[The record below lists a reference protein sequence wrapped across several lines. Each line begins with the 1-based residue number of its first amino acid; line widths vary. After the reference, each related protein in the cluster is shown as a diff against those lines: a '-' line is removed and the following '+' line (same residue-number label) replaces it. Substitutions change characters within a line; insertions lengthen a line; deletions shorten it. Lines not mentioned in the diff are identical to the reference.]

1 MGARSILTRFFTAT
15 TLVLTLAVV
24 SGGNA
29 YAVSMLPDYELPGI
43 ISPSYPYFENSVRVK
58 VLQKGKKG
66 FRLKV
71 RKKGSLRDFNLSSSE
86 SYRLKGGNY
95 KLTANF
101 DTEGNFLDG
110 TVKIKGKIKT
120 EFGKSKGSTLMTATL
135 SSFAYEDTLLGFNT
149 QNIVCNDFINDLI
162 GGGGCTNAES
172 VFIDLQKGGFD
183 PTIRGFKSNGIAVT
197 SVPVPAAVWLFGSGL
212 LALVGVARRRKF

>member
-1 MGARSILTRFFTAT
+1 MRTKAFVSKIASSMFSAL
-15 TLVLTLAVV
+15 LLAVMMNGSASAEFV
-24 SGGNA
+24 PG
-29 YAVSMLPDYELPGI
+29 LELPGI
-43 ISPSYPYFENSVRVK
+43 VPASYPNFENSVRVK

-71 RKKGSLRDFNLSSSE
+71 RKKGSLRDFNLTSSE

-101 DTEGNFLDG
+101 DTEGKFLDG